1 MLVNRTGG
9 GGENVTNEVN
19 TQTPLIEQLAQ
30 LVAVTPKSTMRYLWA
45 KFDAT
50 GEIFIELVMSSQSD
64 AYQDGLADDGY
75 YYQQIVYVVGA
86 DNKGTYLLEL

>member
-1 MLVNRTGG
+1 MLITRTGG

-30 LVAVTPKSTMRYLWA
+30 LVAITPKSTMRYLWA
-45 KFDAT
+45 KFDST
-50 GEIFIELVMSSQSD
+50 GENFIELVMSSQHN
-64 AYQDGLADDGY
+64 AYSDGLADDGY